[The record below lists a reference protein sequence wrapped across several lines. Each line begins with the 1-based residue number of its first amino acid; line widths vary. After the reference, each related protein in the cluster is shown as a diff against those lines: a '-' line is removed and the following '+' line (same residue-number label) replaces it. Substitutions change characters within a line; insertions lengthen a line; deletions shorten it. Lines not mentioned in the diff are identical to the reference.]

1 MVCCKE
7 GKSMYIIIGLNIIFM
22 VLGLAVMFPGLAM
35 LTNIYFLSGNIEP
48 LLDKIFF
55 NDINPSS
62 IANNL
67 PIIFIIV
74 GASILFIAAL
84 GLVGVCCK
92 IKTLVVLYDRI
103 ALVLIVVQY
112 IIWVFFIVLRAK
124 LHYTIKNEFLSQ
136 LQSSYTKDDLNKS
149 DEVSSAFN
157 YMFMQMECC
166 GVNPVTAT
174 TNDFDLTPWRI
185 EDGVSLKIPK
195 GCCIGVT
202 EDTYSA
208 FANTS
213 CTDTATSGTYHSD
226 GCYDTIL
233 SKFGEIAG
241 YICLTF
247 FSLCS
252 QVLSSMIWNKK
263 EQDMDSSTYQYPLCQ
278 ILMVIFAFC
287 LCCTYMNSGTFG
299 VRV

>member
-7 GKSMYIIIGLNIIFM
+7 GISKYIIIGLNIIFM
-22 VLGLAVMFPGLAM
+22 VLGLAVMVPGIVM
-35 LTNIYFLSGNIEP
+35 LTNIDFLSGNIEP
-48 LLDKIFF
+48 LLDKISF
-55 NDINPSS
+55 NGINLSN

-74 GASILFIAAL
+74 GASILFIATL
-84 GLVGVCCK
+84 GLVGACCK
-92 IKTLVVLYDRI
+92 IKTLLVLYALI
-103 ALVLIVVQY
+103 VIVLALVQV
-112 IIWVFFIVLRAK
+112 IILAFFFLLRTQ
-124 LHYTIKNEFLSQ
+124 LDDTIKDEFLSQ
-136 LQSSYTKDDLNKS
+136 LQSSYTKDDLDKS

-174 TNDFDLTPWRI
+174 TNDFDLTPWRSG
-185 EDGVSLKIPK
+185 DGVSLKIPK

-208 FANTS
+208 FVNTA

-226 GCYDTIL
+226 GCYDAIM
-233 SKFGEIAG
+233 SSFGSTLDMMG
-241 YICLTF
+241 YICLGA
-247 FSLCS
+247 L
-252 QVLSSMIWNKK
+252 L
-263 EQDMDSSTYQYPLCQ
+263 LQ
-278 ILMVIFAFC
+278 ILIVIFTFC
-287 LCCTYMNSGTFG
+287 LCCTYMKSGTIG